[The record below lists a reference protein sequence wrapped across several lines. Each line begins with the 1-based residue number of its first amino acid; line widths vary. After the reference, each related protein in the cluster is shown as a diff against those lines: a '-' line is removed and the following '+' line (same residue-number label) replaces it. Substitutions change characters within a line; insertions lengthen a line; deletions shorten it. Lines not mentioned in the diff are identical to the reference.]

1 MISPFKADERRECA
15 MGAGDSMTGERQET
29 AVWKWVAILAVMA
42 AAWLSGVMLQA
53 TAHIL
58 PSGCA
63 CNGGCGMS
71 REGVVE
77 LHRRI
82 ARLEGEQASEEREIT
97 RLRQDFDKHLNGR
110 GLGTPATAPKP

>member
-1 MISPFKADERRECA
+1 
-15 MGAGDSMTGERQET
+15 MGAGEPTAGERQE
-29 AVWKWVAILAVMA
+29 AVAWKWVAILAVMA

-58 PSGCA
+58 PAGCDG
-63 CNGGCGMS
+63 NGGCGMS

-97 RLRQDFDKHLNGR
+97 RLRQDFDRHLNGR
-110 GLGTPATAPKP
+110 GLGAPATAPKP